1 MIRLLLVEDNPGDA
15 RMVRELLQEAGA
27 GRFEIT
33 HVTKLGEAV
42 RCLGQDGFDAIL
54 LDLGLPDAYGLEAV
68 EPIKNAAPAT
78 PIVVLSGL
86 QDERVALQAVQNG
99 AQDYLIK
106 GRESGDLLARSIRY
120 AIERKRVERSMN
132 HLAHHDPLTGLPNR
146 RLFLDRLDQAVARTL
161 RNRQILALLFLDVDH
176 FKWINDT
183 LGHEEGDRLLTIVAQ
198 RLRASTRASDTV
210 ARLGGDEFTVILPE
224 VDRIEDVIRFTEKI
238 FDTLATPFD
247 LAGRRTEVTA
257 SMGISLFP
265 ADGQDAET
273 LLRNA
278 DAAMYRAKQH
288 GGNIHE
294 FFVPAVYVQAL
305 KRVALARD
313 LQHAL
318 ERGQLD
324 LHYQPQVDLRSG
336 TLTGFEA
343 LLRWRHPE
351 LGLVPAAEF
360 IPVADRTGLVI
371 PISEWV
377 LNSACAQMQAWQ
389 GEGLP
394 ELGVSVNVTGRELH
408 EGSLVAKTA
417 KVLQD
422 HDIHPHRLGL
432 EFTEGSVLRNQ
443 DDSLRAFR
451 DLRQAGISLS
461 IDGFGT
467 GMAPLSHLMRFP
479 FDSLKI
485 DPSLVNGVTNGNDH
499 GASTVRALI
508 TMAHTLQ
515 LKVVAVG
522 VETPEQV
529 SFLRQHECD
538 RTQGFY
544 FGHPLPAEATTEL
557 LRGGLR
563 WGQT

>member
-1 MIRLLLVEDNPGDA
+1 
-15 RMVRELLQEAGA
+15 MVRELLQEAGSA
-27 GRFEIT
+27 PFEIT
-33 HVTKLGEAV
+33 HVTRLSEAV
-42 RCLGQDGFDAIL
+42 RCLGQDGFDAVL

-68 EPIKNAAPAT
+68 DPIKNAAPAI
-78 PIVVLSGL
+78 PIVVLSGH
-86 QDERVALQAVQNG
+86 QDERLAVQAVQCG

-106 GRESGDLLARSIRY
+106 GRESGELLARSIRY
-120 AIERKRVERSMN
+120 AIERKRMEQSMN

-146 RLFLDRLDQAVARTL
+146 RLFLDRLDQAVARTQ
-161 RNRQILALLFLDVDH
+161 RNRQILALLFLDLDR
-176 FKWINDT
+176 FKAINDT
-183 LGHEEGDRLLTIVAQ
+183 LGHEEGDRLLKLVAV

-210 ARLGGDEFTVILPE
+210 ARLGGDEFAVILPE
-224 VDRIEDVIRFTEKI
+224 VDRIEDVIRFAEKI
-238 FDTLATPFD
+238 FHMLAATFD
-247 LAGRRTEVTA
+247 LAGRHTEVTA
-257 SMGISLFP
+257 SMGISLYP

-294 FFVPAVYVQAL
+294 FFVPAVYMQAS
-305 KRVALARD
+305 KRARLARD

-318 ERGQLD
+318 EREQLD

-351 LGLVPAAEF
+351 LGLVPPAEF
-360 IPVADRTGLVI
+360 IPVAERTGLVI
-371 PISEWV
+371 PISGWV
-377 LNSACAQMQAWQ
+377 LKNVCAQMQAWR

-408 EGSLVAKTA
+408 EGSLVARASKA
-417 KVLQD
+417 LQD
-422 HDIHPHRLGL
+422 HGIEPLRLDF

-443 DDSLRAFR
+443 EDSLRTFR
-451 DLRQAGISLS
+451 DLRQAGIGLS

-467 GMAPLSHLMRFP
+467 GLASLSHLMRFP
-479 FDSLKI
+479 FNSLKI
-485 DPSLVNGVTNGNDH
+485 DPSLINGVAAGDDH
-499 GASTVRALI
+499 GASTVRAVI
-508 TMAHTLQ
+508 AMAHTLQ
-515 LKVVAVG
+515 LQVVAVG
-522 VETPEQV
+522 VETTDQV
-529 SFLRQHECD
+529 SFLRRHECD

-544 FGHPLPAEATTEL
+544 FGHPLPAEATTGL

-563 WGQT
+563 WDQT